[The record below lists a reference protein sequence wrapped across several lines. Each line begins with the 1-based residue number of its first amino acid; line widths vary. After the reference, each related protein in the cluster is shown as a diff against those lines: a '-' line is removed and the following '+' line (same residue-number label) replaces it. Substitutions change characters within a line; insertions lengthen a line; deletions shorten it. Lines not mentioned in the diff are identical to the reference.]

1 MKNNPLLFFFGVL
14 VLLSISCGGQQPMI
28 VELKPCQGPEVTSWL
43 EDTFQRI
50 DKAYN
55 STELTTEELERIYQS
70 QQNQV
75 THVCMTQAQEFAVGI
90 FYHELQ
96 ATYAIEQGDSNKSL
110 DQFMQAKDSYDKMVI
125 ELKRLSEEYAWGYD
139 W

>member
-1 MKNNPLLFFFGVL
+1 
-14 VLLSISCGGQQPMI
+14 
-28 VELKPCQGPEVTSWL
+28 
-43 EDTFQRI
+43 
-50 DKAYN
+50 
-55 STELTTEELERIYQS
+55 
-70 QQNQV
+70 
-75 THVCMTQAQEFAVGI
+75 MTQAQEFAVGI